1 MKKGFGAEQY
11 FEDFTVGDE
20 FEAGPVAF
28 TEEEIIAFA
37 RQFDPQGFHTDPE
50 FAREHFFSGLIASGW
65 HVLAKTF
72 RALVDAGFLRGGGMG
87 SPGID
92 ELRWKKPVRPGDELR
107 VILRVTKTRASET
120 RWIGRSL
127 HHPTRPHALPR
138 PASARLADLPVRDK
152 ERRLFP

>member
-1 MKKGFGAEQY
+1 MKKSFGSEQY

-28 TEEEIIAFA
+28 AADEIIAFA

-50 FAREHFFSGLIASGW
+50 FAREHFFGGLIASGW
-65 HVLAKTF
+65 HVVTKTF

-107 VILRVTKTRASET
+107 VVLRVTKTRASET
-120 RWIGRSL
+120 RADRGYVDLEFR
-127 HHPTRPHALPR
+127 ALNQRDEAVTSYRVVEILRRR
-138 PASARLADLPVRDK
+138 PAG
-152 ERRLFP
+152 